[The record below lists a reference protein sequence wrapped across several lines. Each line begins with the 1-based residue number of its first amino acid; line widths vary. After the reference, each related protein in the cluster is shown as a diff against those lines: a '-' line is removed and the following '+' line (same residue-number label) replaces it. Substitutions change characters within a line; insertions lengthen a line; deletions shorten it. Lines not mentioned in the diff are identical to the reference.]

1 MAAINK
7 SGKVRARSYEG
18 FSSHVRHGP
27 ELIYEIN
34 NIFFLRRFRAS
45 VAVGDATEKIRREG
59 WTSTGRGKTHKA
71 AYVSSVMRTGDFS
84 FRACEC
90 KRKMNV
96 LPSFL
101 SASVSSSQYATDV
114 HLFTCE
120 WVDAWVAQVTTDVTG
135 QPSGQC
141 LSSPLTHV
149 GERISLYNET
159 IPPPPFPNQFCPS
172 FLKL

>member
-34 NIFFLRRFRAS
+34 NIFFLCRFRAS
-45 VAVGDATEKIRREG
+45 VAVGDATEKIRRQG

-101 SASVSSSQYATDV
+101 PFGLSLVIAVCHRRPPIYLRVGGCVSGPSY
-114 HLFTCE
+114 HRCYG
-120 WVDAWVAQVTTDVTG
+120 TTIG
-135 QPSGQC
+135 SM
-141 LSSPLTHV
+141 SFF
-149 GERISLYNET
+149 
-159 IPPPPFPNQFCPS
+159 PFNTRWRKN
-172 FLKL
+172 LVV